1 MYKQYLNDYERRAEQ
16 IRKAA
21 QSVEKTASGTVVV
34 SKPVQ
39 DAVKTKS
46 DKTNYEGLSTFL
58 KNFSSDDI
66 LLIVLLFLIMNSD
79 EKDISLIIVLGYLFI
94 SGL

>member
-21 QSVEKTASGTVVV
+21 QSVEKTASGTVAV

-39 DAVKTKS
+39 DAVKTKPE
-46 DKTNYEGLSTFL
+46 KTNYEGLSTFL
-58 KNFSSDDI
+58 KNISSDDI